1 VSASQGALLAR
12 LRRDALR
19 RGQFTL
25 ASGATSDY
33 LIDCK
38 RVVLT
43 AEGHRWVGDVLCDL
57 LVAEGVEVDAVAGV
71 ALGGCPLASAVSLTS
86 ALRGL
91 GPDGRGWDAVYVR
104 KAPKTH
110 GSAETVE
117 GIPSGLDRPLRVC
130 LLEDVLTTGG
140 SSLRAIEALR
150 AAGVEVRALRA
161 LVDRGQGALAAL
173 AAADVDARALWGRED
188 LLA

>member
-1 VSASQGALLAR
+1 MISSRGDLLTR

-25 ASGATSDY
+25 ASGRPSDY

-43 AEGHRWVGDVLCDL
+43 AEGHRLVGEVVCDL
-57 LVAEGVEVDAVAGV
+57 LCAEGLEIDAVAGV
-71 ALGGCPLASAVSLTS
+71 ELGGCPLASAVSLTS

-91 GPDGRGWDAVYVR
+91 GPQGRGWDAVYVR
-104 KAPKTH
+104 KAPKAH
-110 GSAETVE
+110 GSAAAVE
-117 GIPSGLDRPLRVC
+117 GLHPPTGRPLRVC

-140 SSLRAIEALR
+140 SSLRAVEALR
-150 AAGVEVRALRA
+150 SAGAEVAALRA
-161 LVDRGQGALAAL
+161 LVDRGEGARGALAA
-173 AAADVDARALWGRED
+173 AGVEARALFGREE